1 MKKTQTNVYIL
12 CYILRFTYVH
22 TLEKDIKTLQKDIK
36 TFNDEKF
43 QKDIH
48 PFKEYFRII
57 ILLI

>member
-1 MKKTQTNVYIL
+1 MKKKQTNVYIL

-22 TLEKDIKTLQKDIK
+22 TLEKDIK